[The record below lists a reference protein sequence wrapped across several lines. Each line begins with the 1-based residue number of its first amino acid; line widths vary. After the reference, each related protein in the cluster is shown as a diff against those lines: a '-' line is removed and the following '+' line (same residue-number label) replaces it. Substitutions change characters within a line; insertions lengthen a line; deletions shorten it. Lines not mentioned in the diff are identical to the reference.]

1 MRAAALALSL
11 SLSLA
16 ALLGCGAGTL
26 EITARGSAA
35 VEDGLAA
42 EAFAD
47 GAAVTFSSF
56 VVAFDDVAVVDRGG
70 VAAALVSEP
79 FVLDLH
85 AAGPHQVARVEA
97 QAGPYER
104 VSLLVAPAV
113 AGIGAGNV
121 DAATV
126 DLMGSQGFSVLA
138 SGAID
143 RDGATTTFSW
153 GFRGNTRY
161 VDCAFADDAPGVVIP
176 EGGVANLDV
185 VVHGEGL
192 FATSLAADATTLSA
206 TALLAADANTDGV
219 IDIDELGAVDLEDL
233 EGYDTVGRSD
243 VVTLADFVAAR
254 AGAMVGVGELGTC
267 TAERR

>member
-1 MRAAALALSL
+1 MRVAAMSLSALSL
-11 SLSLA
+11 SA
-16 ALLGCGAGTL
+16 VVACGGGSL
-26 EITARGSAA
+26 EITARGSTAIEQGIPA
-35 VEDGLAA
+35 G
-42 EAFAD
+42 AFGD
-47 GAAVTFSSF
+47 GAAVTFSTF

-85 AAGPHQVARVEA
+85 TPGPHQVARVEA
-97 QAGPYER
+97 QAGAYER

-113 AGIGAGNV
+113 TGIGAGNV
-121 DAATV
+121 DADTV

-143 RDGATTTFSW
+143 RDGVTTTFSW
-153 GFRGNTRY
+153 GFTGNTRY
-161 VDCAFADDAPGVVIP
+161 VDCAFADNGFGVVIP
-176 EGGVANLDV
+176 ERGLATLDV

-192 FATSLAADATTLSA
+192 FATSLGADATTLSA
-206 TALLAADANTDGV
+206 TALLAADENADGV
-219 IDIDELGAVDLEDL
+219 IDTGELAAVDLEGVD
-233 EGYDTVGRSD
+233 GYDTAGRSD
-243 VVTLADFVAAR
+243 VVTLADFLAAR